1 MPSRVEMK
9 DFAISNNVIDSIVTS
24 AVEEI
29 EGVAYV
35 MGHNAASNIL
45 SLFINKTPDPTDFIT
60 SKADGEKVSV
70 DVPVAVFFGYEFP
83 ELAEKI
89 REAAAEALNTQIGVE
104 VSEVNVR
111 IDQLIFP
118 KN

>member
-1 MPSRVEMK
+1 MPSEIEMK

-45 SLFINKTPDPTDFIT
+45 SLITNKAPDPTDFIT
-60 SKADGEKVSV
+60 SEAVGDKVSV
-70 DVPVAVFFGYEFP
+70 TVPVAVFFGYEFP

-89 REAAAEALNTQIGVE
+89 RIATAEALNTQIGVE
-104 VSEVNVR
+104 VSEVNVV